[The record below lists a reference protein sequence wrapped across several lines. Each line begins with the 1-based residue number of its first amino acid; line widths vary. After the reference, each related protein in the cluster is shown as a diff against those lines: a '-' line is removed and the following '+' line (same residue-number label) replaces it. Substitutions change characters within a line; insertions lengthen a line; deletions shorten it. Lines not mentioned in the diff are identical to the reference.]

1 MLGIISNERNYN
13 CCCESLCI
21 HDPSFPRQMSD
32 QSTGHNGT
40 LQSPSRSR
48 LLSASEQQQCAT
60 VSREA
65 WLHSPWKRSACDR
78 CRSHKLKCQR
88 ENNDRTQ
95 SCTRCTRAREVCF
108 TSSAKSPS
116 YPTQVQA
123 RARLVS
129 PASTTRD
136 VADNDWLHSQ
146 STVPVMRS
154 NSSDVMDQDS
164 AFLLRWPFAA
174 DQGAYGATPDL
185 DDLDFDV
192 DMPSPIGE
200 SQSASYF
207 AIPIEGNEPLS
218 SHVDHPATGSMTSVP
233 PPSLCLNN
241 QMILGDDTAILY
253 PTPICAIDTN
263 TSAPGS
269 NGEPN
274 LGVFLAELQRDLS
287 MQLVAHES
295 TPWDLFILS
304 ITSSD
309 AVAGSGEG
317 NLGHDRG
324 FNPVASILA
333 SISQFVNILHH
344 LRKPLPNA
352 IVTVRQEHYQQHRDN
367 NQTPVGWPTPAQS
380 QPPCRD
386 CFASTSASQSLSS
399 TSALSHRAQSRVHLL
414 ATINC
419 YLLVLTVL
427 DNIFSRLL
435 SDPPESTNN
444 TQGSNDLHAPSSPP
458 PVPIQISNAAT
469 PELVFA
475 GHSVPLSARLRT
487 RLLVQVVEHQLEIL
501 ENELGLPQ
509 SYSVSSA
516 RAEAQGDKSSGDGIL
531 GKRESLLLLRTV
543 MGFAPDADDSG
554 SFHRG
559 EEINRSPMTS
569 SLSDKLKR
577 AQRAP
582 TNNCYL

>member
-1 MLGIISNERNYN
+1 MI
-13 CCCESLCI
+13 
-21 HDPSFPRQMSD
+21 
-32 QSTGHNGT
+32 
-40 LQSPSRSR
+40 
-48 LLSASEQQQCAT
+48 
-60 VSREA
+60 
-65 WLHSPWKRSACDR
+65 
-78 CRSHKLKCQR
+78 
-88 ENNDRTQ
+88 
-95 SCTRCTRAREVCF
+95 
-108 TSSAKSPS
+108 
-116 YPTQVQA
+116 
-123 RARLVS
+123 
-129 PASTTRD
+129 
-136 VADNDWLHSQ
+136 
-146 STVPVMRS
+146 
-154 NSSDVMDQDS
+154 MDQDS

-174 DQGAYGATPDL
+174 HQGVYGTTLNL

-192 DMPSPIGE
+192 DMPSPISE
-200 SQSASYF
+200 SHWASYF
-207 AIPIEGNEPLS
+207 DPPIEGNEPLS
-218 SHVDHPATGSMTSVP
+218 SRVDHSITSSTTSVP
-233 PPSLCLNN
+233 TPLGLNN
-241 QMILGDDTAILY
+241 RMISEDNTAVLCT
-253 PTPICAIDTN
+253 TPSCAIDTN
-263 TSAPGS
+263 TSAPES
-269 NGEPN
+269 NNEPN
-274 LGVFLAELQRDLS
+274 SGVLLAELQRDLS
-287 MQLVAHES
+287 RQLVAHES
-295 TPWDLFILS
+295 TPWDLFTLS
-304 ITSSD
+304 ITSPE
-309 AVAGSGEG
+309 AVAGSSEG

-333 SISQFVNILHH
+333 SISQLVNILHH

-352 IVTVRQEHYQQHRDN
+352 IVTVRQEHYQQHQDN
-367 NQTPVGWPTPAQS
+367 NQTPLGWPTPARS
-380 QPPCRD
+380 QPPYRD
-386 CFASTSASQSLSS
+386 GFASTSASQSLSG
-399 TSALSHRAQSRVHLL
+399 TRPLSHKAQSRVHLL

-427 DNIFSRLL
+427 DSIFSRLL
-435 SDPPESTNN
+435 SDSPKSTNN
-444 TQGSNDLHAPSSPP
+444 TQESDDLHAPSSPP
-458 PVPIQISNAAT
+458 PVPIRISNAET

-543 MGFAPDADDSG
+543 MGFAPDADDSA

>member
-1 MLGIISNERNYN
+1 
-13 CCCESLCI
+13 
-21 HDPSFPRQMSD
+21 MSD
-32 QSTGHNGT
+32 PSTGHNGT
-40 LQSPSRSR
+40 LKSLGQSH
-48 LLSASEQQQCAT
+48 LLSAPEQQQCAT
-60 VSREA
+60 ISREA
-65 WLHSPWKRSACDR
+65 RLHSPWKRSACDR

-88 ENNDRTQ
+88 ENNDKTQ
-95 SCTRCTRAREVCF
+95 SCIRCTRAREVCF
-108 TSSAKSPS
+108 TSSAKSPA
-116 YPTQVQA
+116 YPAQIQA

-129 PASTTRD
+129 PASTTTDIADDGWLRRD
-136 VADNDWLHSQ
+136 SQ
-146 STVPVMRS
+146 SAVPVMRS
-154 NSSDVMDQDS
+154 NPDDIMDQDS
-164 AFLLRWPFAA
+164 AFLLRWPFTAH
-174 DQGAYGATPDL
+174 QGVYGTTLNL

-200 SQSASYF
+200 SHSASYF
-207 AIPIEGNEPLS
+207 DSPIEGNEPLS
-218 SHVDHPATGSMTSVP
+218 SSVDHSTTSSMTSAP
-233 PPSLCLNN
+233 TPLGLNN
-241 QMILGDDTAILY
+241 RMIPEHDTAILCT
-253 PTPICAIDTN
+253 TPSRALDTN

-269 NGEPN
+269 NNEPN
-274 LGVFLAELQRDLS
+274 SGVLLAELQRDLS
-287 MQLVAHES
+287 RQLVAHES
-295 TPWDLFILS
+295 TPWDLFTLS
-304 ITSSD
+304 ITSPE
-309 AVAGSGEG
+309 AVVGSSEG

-333 SISQFVNILHH
+333 SMSQFVNILHH
-344 LRKPLPNA
+344 LRRPLPNA
-352 IVTVRQEHYQQHRDN
+352 IVNVRQEHYQQHQDN
-367 NQTPVGWPTPAQS
+367 NQTP
-380 QPPCRD
+380 
-386 CFASTSASQSLSS
+386 SLSS
-399 TSALSHRAQSRVHLL
+399 TSALSYRAQSRVHLL

-427 DNIFSRLL
+427 DSIFSRLL
-435 SDPPESTNN
+435 SDSPESTNN

-458 PVPIQISNAAT
+458 PVPIQIPNAAT

-543 MGFAPDADDSG
+543 MGFASDADDSG